1 MAFCTECG
9 AENLPEAA
17 FCTSCGVP
25 LSEVPAGPAASAA
38 STAQTAAPQAPVAPN
53 ALAPQAAAPL
63 EPSVSA
69 TAPVPQTETVAPQ
82 APAPP
87 APQAQTVAPQVF
99 AAPAPQA
106 QTFAPQAPAQPS
118 FIGVLW
124 SSLDTGSRVAGIGAI
139 VAAIAFFLPLY
150 AGGFNG
156 VDLAKADIAWWFR
169 FLLPLAV
176 VALLGFTYNRDL
188 RTKILVG
195 TALCA
200 IGAMWGLQVFGVFKG
215 SEFTAQ
221 GQEVGWYALH
231 LGLLAILVGGF
242 MSVLDHSRGLI
253 GVR

>member
-9 AENLPEAA
+9 AGNLPEAA
-17 FCTSCGVP
+17 YCTSCGVP

-38 STAQTAAPQAPVAPN
+38 STAQTAVPQTPVTPDAP
-53 ALAPQAAAPL
+53 APQAAAPQG
-63 EPSVSA
+63 PSVPA

-82 APAPP
+82 APAP
-87 APQAQTVAPQVF
+87 QAQTVAPHVF
-99 AAPAPQA
+99 AAPAA
-106 QTFAPQAPAQPS
+106 YGQTLAPQAPAQPS

-150 AGGFNG
+150 TGGLNG

-188 RTKILVG
+188 RTRILVG

-200 IGAMWGLQVFGVFKG
+200 IGAMWGLQVFGVFRG

-221 GQEVGWYALH
+221 GQQVGWYALH